1 MAVELLQDDMEF
13 TPKCEA
19 ALGEIFDR
27 YDKDRDGALNE
38 QELQAFATFTNGEPF
53 STVDLNDIRSNLDC
67 TDDGSLLKGGFI
79 QLYSLQTNAGDDEE
93 TWRDIKKHGYNDNL
107 DLQSKLV

>member
-27 YDKDRDGALNE
+27 YDKDRDGELNE
-38 QELQAFATFTNGEPF
+38 QELQAFATFTNGEP
-53 STVDLNDIRSNLDC
+53 
-67 TDDGSLLKGGFI
+67 
-79 QLYSLQTNAGDDEE
+79 
-93 TWRDIKKHGYNDNL
+93 
-107 DLQSKLV
+107 